1 MKTTVFPKTEE
12 INRKWYIVDA
22 EGKTLGRM
30 CTIIADV
37 LRGKNKAIF
46 CPQTDCG
53 DFVIVTNCEKVKLTG
68 TKIDKK
74 MYYKHSGYM
83 GNLLTVKARDMLE
96 KNPEKVIE
104 LCVRGML
111 PKNKLRPHILKKLK
125 LFRSTEHTHE
135 AQKPEILEIK

>member
-1 MKTTVFPKTEE
+1 MKTTVFPKTNE
-12 INRKWYIVDA
+12 IDRKWYIVDA

-30 CTIIADV
+30 CTIITDT
-37 LRGKNKAIF
+37 LRGKNKAIY

-53 DFVIVTNCEKVKLTG
+53 DFVIVINCEKVKLTG

-83 GNLLTVKARDMLE
+83 GNLLTVSARDLLE
-96 KNPEKVIE
+96 KAPEKVIE
-104 LCVRGML
+104 LCVKGML

-125 LFRSTEHTHE
+125 LFRSTEHTHD